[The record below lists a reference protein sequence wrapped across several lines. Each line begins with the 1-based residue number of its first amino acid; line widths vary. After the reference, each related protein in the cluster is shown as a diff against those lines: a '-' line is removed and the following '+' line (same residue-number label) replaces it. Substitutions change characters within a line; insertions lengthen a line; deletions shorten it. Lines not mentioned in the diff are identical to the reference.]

1 MAQTAQVPFSENS
14 SSVVGWLLERD
25 PWVDRES
32 VVQTTE
38 SIHQKPGRRSWE
50 LGRIGLSLAAHVIH
64 ISTFARTG
72 LPDQIVSDSRP
83 KFTSKT
89 FRKFSNANWIKYVTG
104 APHHSSTND
113 QAERLVQSFKEGIKA
128 DKSGRIFQHKLH
140 RLLLTYRSAPH
151 ATTALSPAQLLLG
164 RNVRTRLDLIKPD
177 DTRGVDKKLLQSN
190 NSTLKF
196 FVNDQYVWVCNYRR
210 GPNWVRGTVIERT
223 GPVLFRVKVNDQ
235 TWRRHVEQLRD
246 SYLNPAIEETAGE
259 RVVPGRGGE
268 GHVMPAVSETKQKD
282 TPTQVITL
290 DGEVHSG
297 PKIQQPSPEPEFI
310 TTRVRPPARFQDFVR
325 N

>member
-1 MAQTAQVPFSENS
+1 M
-14 SSVVGWLLERD
+14 
-25 PWVDRES
+25 
-32 VVQTTE
+32 
-38 SIHQKPGRRSWE
+38 
-50 LGRIGLSLAAHVIH
+50 AAHVIH
-64 ISTFARTG
+64 ISTFARMG

-83 KFTSKT
+83 QFTSKT
-89 FRKFSNANWIKYVTG
+89 FRKFSNANGIKHVTG

-128 DKSGRIFQHKLH
+128 DKSGRTFQHKLH

-235 TWRRHVEQLRD
+235 TWRRHVEPLRN
-246 SYLNPAIEETAGE
+246 SYLTSAIEEQLVIVLFLGGGGGGTCDA
-259 RVVPGRGGE
+259 RGIR
-268 GHVMPAVSETKQKD
+268 S
-282 TPTQVITL
+282 
-290 DGEVHSG
+290 
-297 PKIQQPSPEPEFI
+297 
-310 TTRVRPPARFQDFVR
+310 
-325 N
+325 

>member
-1 MAQTAQVPFSENS
+1 M
-14 SSVVGWLLERD
+14 
-25 PWVDRES
+25 
-32 VVQTTE
+32 
-38 SIHQKPGRRSWE
+38 
-50 LGRIGLSLAAHVIH
+50 AAHVIH
-64 ISTFARTG
+64 ISTFARMG

-83 KFTSKT
+83 QFTSKT
-89 FRKFSNANWIKYVTG
+89 FRKFSNANGLSMSLACPITPQPMIRRKDWYRVSRK
-104 APHHSSTND
+104 
-113 QAERLVQSFKEGIKA
+113 
-128 DKSGRIFQHKLH
+128 DKSGRTFQHKLH

-196 FVNDQYVWVCNYRR
+196 FVNDQHVWVCNYRR

-246 SYLNPAIEETAGE
+246 SYLTPAIEETAGD
-259 RVVPGRGGE
+259 RVVPGRGRD
-268 GHVMPAVSETKQKD
+268 M
-282 TPTQVITL
+282 
-290 DGEVHSG
+290 
-297 PKIQQPSPEPEFI
+297 
-310 TTRVRPPARFQDFVR
+310 
-325 N
+325 

>member
-1 MAQTAQVPFSENS
+1 M
-14 SSVVGWLLERD
+14 
-25 PWVDRES
+25 
-32 VVQTTE
+32 
-38 SIHQKPGRRSWE
+38 
-50 LGRIGLSLAAHVIH
+50 
-64 ISTFARTG
+64 G

-89 FRKFSNANWIKYVTG
+89 FRKFSNANGIKHVTG

-128 DKSGRIFQHKLH
+128 DKSGRTFQHKLH
-140 RLLLTYRSAPH
+140 RLLLTYRSASH

-164 RNVRTRLDLIKPD
+164 RNVRTRLDLFKPD
-177 DTRGVDKKLLQSN
+177 VTRGVDKRLLQSN

-246 SYLNPAIEETAGE
+246 SYLTPAIEETAGD

-310 TTRVRPPARFQDFVR
+310 TTRVRPPARFHYFVR